1 MAVINAS
8 NATDDETADDD
19 TADGDTK
26 QTDDGEAA
34 GLNEAELSLIVVGAV
49 VGVAGAAAAGW
60 MTTQKYKKSLL
71 GPSQSS
77 PKGEVVE
84 AVGEETMNPVAPGEG
99 GL

>member
-8 NATDDETADDD
+8 NTTDDE

-26 QTDDGEAA
+26 QTDDGEAV

-60 MTTQKYKKSLL
+60 MTTQKYKKSR

-77 PKGEVVE
+77 PKGEVV